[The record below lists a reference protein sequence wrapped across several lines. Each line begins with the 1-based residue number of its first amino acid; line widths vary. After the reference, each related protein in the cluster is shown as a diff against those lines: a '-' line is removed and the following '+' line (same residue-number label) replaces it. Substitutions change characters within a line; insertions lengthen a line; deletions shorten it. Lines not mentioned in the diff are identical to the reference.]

1 MKEMIRKATLED
13 LEACTLLFDKYM
25 LFYNQPSNLEKH
37 RSFLQE
43 RIRRNEAAVFLAFEN
58 EKPVGFT
65 LVYPTFSSVR
75 LSKILILNDL
85 YVEKEERKN
94 GIGEKL
100 IQKVIELAQL
110 SNADLVRLRTA
121 NDNYTAQGLYEKLNF
136 KKDEKFLT
144 YDLSLN

>member
-1 MKEMIRKATLED
+1 MIRKATLED
-13 LEACTLLFDKYM
+13 LETCTLLFDKYM

-43 RIRRNEAAVFLAFEN
+43 RIRRNEATVFLAFEN

-65 LVYPTFSSVR
+65 LVYLTFSSVR

-144 YDLSLN
+144 YDLSLS

>member
-1 MKEMIRKATLED
+1 MIRKATLED

>member
-1 MKEMIRKATLED
+1 MIKKATLED
-13 LEACTLLFDKYM
+13 LDACTLLFDKYM
-25 LFYNQPSNLEKH
+25 VFYNKPSDLDKH

-43 RIRRNEAAVFLAFEN
+43 RISRNEATVFLAFES

-85 YVEKEERKN
+85 YVEKDERKN

-100 IQKVIELAQL
+100 IQKVIELAHQ

-121 NDNYTAQGLYEKLNF
+121 NDNFTAQGLYEKLNF
-136 KKDEKFLT
+136 LKDEKFLT
-144 YDLSLN
+144 YDLSLV